1 MAHELFGAEWGVG
14 SGPTGQCY
22 AIPTMQ
28 GGIDTIRPY
37 VDAFIEYAKAHPMN
51 RFLVTRV
58 GCGIAGFTDEQM
70 APLFYEAKFV
80 PNITL
85 PKEWVFVLWD

>member
-1 MAHELFGAEWGVG
+1 
-14 SGPTGQCY
+14 
-22 AIPTMQ
+22 MQ
-28 GGIDTIRPY
+28 GGLETIRPY

-58 GCGIAGFTDEQM
+58 GCGIAGFTDKQM
-70 APLFYEAKFV
+70 APLFYDAMFV

-85 PKEWVFVLWD
+85 PREWVFVLWD

>member
-28 GGIDTIRPY
+28 GGLETIRPY

-58 GCGIAGFTDEQM
+58 GCGIAGFTDKQM
-70 APLFYEAKFV
+70 APLFYDAMFV

-85 PKEWVFVLWD
+85 PREWVFVLWD